1 MNVSNRSC
9 DNWVDNLNYK
19 MLLHKNVNPLCSHSS
34 PQWIGEISVSGIWPW
49 FIGGIRQDFI
59 NENILKRK
67 RSRPFNSTFVSHQ
80 TCLNG
85 EKSFVK
91 LSYELFTGL
100 HSNLWVRFYS
110 FVSCLHQKDEFVRF
124 LFIKIEIIQKKCDL
138 QWRVDKQA
146 NSILKT
152 N

>member
-1 MNVSNRSC
+1 M
-9 DNWVDNLNYK
+9 
-19 MLLHKNVNPLCSHSS
+19 NPLCSHSS

-80 TCLNG
+80 TCLYG

-100 HSNLWVRFYS
+100 LSNLWVRFYS
-110 FVSCLHQKDEFVRF
+110 FVSWVYQKDEFVRF
-124 LFIKIEIIQKKCDL
+124 LHKDWDFQKRNVICNGELTSRQKMGLFSLSFSNLDES
-138 QWRVDKQA
+138 
-146 NSILKT
+146 SIFET
-152 N
+152 NWVAR